1 MDQFIVR
8 AKGDGTDFIGT
19 PLYRHIDQPAGRS
32 GMGDMI
38 CEMSNLIAQSN
49 RATILAD
56 KAHNAL
62 NTFCKMANGG
72 NYIWDINPVKFRN
85 IARQSK
91 DWHDFQVKA
100 NRRVLHCYPD
110 FPYIRLNEE
119 KFIKTDIP
127 IGEYATIQRVPF
139 AKKCGYTDSM
149 IQSIV
154 DRYPGMK
161 IIDVGG
167 KESLG
172 LEKLAYIINNAKF
185 HIGIDS
191 GMSHFAHCIKDKKDV
206 HLYVPKD
213 KITGVTYRWINQ
225 GFNVELI

>member
-72 NYIWDINPVKFRN
+72 NYIFIMFTE
-85 IARQSK
+85 S
-91 DWHDFQVKA
+91 
-100 NRRVLHCYPD
+100 VL
-110 FPYIRLNEE
+110 
-119 KFIKTDIP
+119 
-127 IGEYATIQRVPF
+127 YA
-139 AKKCGYTDSM
+139 
-149 IQSIV
+149 
-154 DRYPGMK
+154 
-161 IIDVGG
+161 
-167 KESLG
+167 
-172 LEKLAYIINNAKF
+172 
-185 HIGIDS
+185 
-191 GMSHFAHCIKDKKDV
+191 
-206 HLYVPKD
+206 
-213 KITGVTYRWINQ
+213 
-225 GFNVELI
+225 